1 MSQCREYGV
10 TEYLASLSQL
20 FSSGFQAAIKAEGSS
35 IGNSDATS
43 QAAIATHMSKFKE
56 LFDEADLNSDGK
68 LDKDEMAQNL
78 KEREEWIKGEAAS
91 ETMEVADDNKD
102 GKVSLNEVI
111 KNAGEYGAKTED
123 FFEVH
128 SDLCVFVDLVLN

>member
-1 MSQCREYGV
+1 
-10 TEYLASLSQL
+10 
-20 FSSGFQAAIKAEGSS
+20 
-35 IGNSDATS
+35 
-43 QAAIATHMSKFKE
+43 MSKFKE

-123 FFEVH
+123 FFEVSCSEASCVYSMKSYGSYRDLRVFARQQFSH
-128 SDLCVFVDLVLN
+128 S